1 MLQELIEKNRKEAFE
16 QYVKNWKH
24 QDPNT
29 IEIQGNVF
37 TYKTKRGIVKK
48 FIATNKVTKL
58 KVNSFYFEPVNT

>member
-29 IEIQGNVF
+29 IEI
-37 TYKTKRGIVKK
+37 
-48 FIATNKVTKL
+48 
-58 KVNSFYFEPVNT
+58 